1 MSRIRSHRF
10 TGALVALGV
19 ATLVALLAFAP
30 GSWGTVYGQTVP
42 TTSDPPVVETI
53 DSDTGGTVNAGSVEV
68 AFPPGAVPVD
78 VEVTVTE
85 PSIVTDDDL
94 ADLGLP
100 DPPATPLGTT
110 VITAVFSLEAV
121 GPDGTPF
128 DQNNPFDE
136 PVTLTLDV
144 PPETLAAAGGDL
156 DNVVLAFFNT
166 ATGNWQTVGCSASGT
181 QLSCEVD
188 HFSIWALF
196 AVEDAGSG
204 AGSGGGTTP
213 QPPATGTGLGDNSAE
228 TSLPWIALAGG
239 VLAVVIL
246 GGLAVRRTVRQS

>member
-1 MSRIRSHRF
+1 MSHIRSHRS

-19 ATLVALLAFAP
+19 AALVALLAFAP

-42 TTSDPPVVETI
+42 PTSDPPVVETI
-53 DSDTGGTVNAGSVEV
+53 DGNTGGTVDAGTVEV
-68 AFPPGAVPVD
+68 TFPPGAVPDD
-78 VEVTVTE
+78 VEVAVTE

-100 DPPATPLGTT
+100 DPPTTPAGAT

-128 DQNNPFDE
+128 DQNNPFDQ

-166 ATGNWQTVGCSASGT
+166 ATGNWQTVSCSPAGT

-196 AVEDAGSG
+196 AVQDAGSG
-204 AGSGGGTTP
+204 AGSGTSP
-213 QPPATGTGLGDNSAE
+213 QPPATGTGLGDSSGE

-239 VLAVVIL
+239 VLAAVIL
-246 GGLAVRRTVRQS
+246 GGMAVRRTVRQS